1 MQEFLVYAILAF
13 IVIAVIWWVVK
24 ILKGFSNGYRS
35 VNEADLRTDTDKQ
48 MDRM

>member
-24 ILKGFSNGYRS
+24 ILKGFPNGYRS

>member
-24 ILKGFSNGYRS
+24 ILRGFANGYRS
-35 VNEADLRTDTDKQ
+35 VNKEDLRTNADEQKDGV
-48 MDRM
+48 